1 MESRTYRIA
10 VIPGDGIGQEVVPEG
25 LRVLERLADRSGGAF
40 AFAFESFP
48 WGCEHYLRTGRMMD
62 DDGLERLRPFDAI
75 YFGAVG
81 WPDVPDHISL
91 WGLRLAI
98 CQGFDQYACVRPVQL
113 LPGITSPLRDATPES
128 IDWVVVR
135 ENSEG
140 EYAGIGGRNLASR
153 GEAAGE
159 PSEIALQTALFTEQ
173 GCERIIRYAFNL
185 ARSRK
190 RPKVTSVT
198 KSNAQQYAMTLWDE
212 VFARVAGEYPDVE
225 TEQFL
230 VDAMAARFVLRPD
243 TLEVVVGSNLFGDI
257 LSDLGSAL
265 AGSLGI
271 AASANIDP
279 ERRYPSM
286 FEPVHGSAPDIAGK
300 GIANPIAAIWSAA
313 LMLDH
318 LGLEAESVAIVDAIK
333 ATTSSGVLTPDLGGM
348 ASTADVTD
356 AVVAHLAR

>member
-1 MESRTYRIA
+1 MDRRTIRIA

-25 LRVLERLADRSGGAF
+25 IRVLDHLAERSGGKLQ
-40 AFAFESFP
+40 FEYETFP
-48 WGCEHYLRTGRMMD
+48 WGCGHYLETGRMMD
-62 DDGLERLRPFDAI
+62 EDGLERLAPFDAI

-81 WPDVPDHISL
+81 WPTVPDHVSL

-98 CQGFDQYACVRPVQL
+98 CQGFDQYACIRPVQL
-113 LPGITSPLRDATPES
+113 LPGIDSPLRKATPDS

-140 EYAGIGGRNLASR
+140 EYAGVGGRNLAGR
-153 GEAAGE
+153 GES
-159 PSEIALQTALFTEQ
+159 SEVALQTALFTER
-173 GCERIIRYAFNL
+173 GCERIIRHAFDL

-212 VFARVAGEYPDVE
+212 VFARVAAEYPDVE

-230 VDAMAARFVLRPD
+230 VDAMAARFVLRPE

-265 AGSLGI
+265 AGSMGI

-279 ERRYPSM
+279 ERRHPSM
-286 FEPVHGSAPDIAGK
+286 FEPVHGSAPDIAGQ
-300 GIANPIAAIWSAA
+300 GIANPIAAIWSAV
-313 LMLDH
+313 LMLEH
-318 LGLEAESVAIVDAIK
+318 LGLEGEAASVMDAIR
-333 ATTSSGVLTPDLGGM
+333 ATTASGVVTPDLGG
-348 ASTADVTD
+348 TAGTGEVTD
-356 AVVAHLAR
+356 AVIGHLGA

>member
-1 MESRTYRIA
+1 MEPTTFRIA

-25 LRVLERLADRSGGAF
+25 LRVLERLARRSEGRF

-48 WGCEHYLRTGRMMD
+48 WGCDYYLRTGRMMD
-62 DDGLERLRPFDAI
+62 EDGLDRLRPFDAI

-81 WPDVPDHISL
+81 WPEVPDHISL
-91 WGLRLAI
+91 WGLRLTI

-113 LPGITSPLRDATPES
+113 LPGIMSPLRDATPES

-140 EYAGIGGRNLASR
+140 EYAGIGGRNLGGR
-153 GEAAGE
+153 GEG
-159 PSEIALQTALFTEQ
+159 SEVALQTALFTEQ
-173 GCERIIRYAFNL
+173 GCERIIRYAFDL
-185 ARSRK
+185 ARNR
-190 RPKVTSVT
+190 RRAKVTSVT

-212 VFARVAGEYPDVE
+212 VLARVAADYPDVE

-230 VDAMAARFVLRPD
+230 VDAMAARFVLRPE

-257 LSDLGSAL
+257 LSDLGSAI

-313 LMLDH
+313 LMLEH
-318 LGLEAESVAIVDAIK
+318 LGLADEAAKVVDAIK
-333 ATTSSGVLTPDLGGM
+333 ATTAAGTLTPDLGGR
-348 ASTADVTD
+348 ATTVEVTD
-356 AVVAHLAR
+356 AVLSWLDRK

>member
-1 MESRTYRIA
+1 MEPRTYRIA

-25 LRVLERLADRSGGAF
+25 LRVLEHLADRSGGTF

-62 DDGLERLRPFDAI
+62 EDGLERLRPFDAI

-98 CQGFDQYACVRPVQL
+98 CQGFDQFACVRPVQL

-153 GEAAGE
+153 GEAGGE
-159 PSEIALQTALFTEQ
+159 PSEVALQTALFTEQ
-173 GCERIIRYAFNL
+173 GCERIIRYAFDL

-190 RPKVTSVT
+190 RPKITSVT

-333 ATTSSGVLTPDLGGM
+333 ATTASGVLTPDLGGT

-356 AVVAHLAR
+356 AVLAHLAT